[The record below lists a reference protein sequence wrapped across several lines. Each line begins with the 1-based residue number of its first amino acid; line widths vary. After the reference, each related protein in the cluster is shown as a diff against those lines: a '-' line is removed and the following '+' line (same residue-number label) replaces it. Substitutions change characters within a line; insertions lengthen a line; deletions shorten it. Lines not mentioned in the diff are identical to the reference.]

1 MLSDA
6 GPEGVMR
13 NSLRSQVDIRP
24 LDYRRLLGLNL
35 AFSVSQP
42 LSKKKKKKKVRT
54 LDKVVSELRKRP
66 EQVGPSRNFLILP
79 HRKQTLI

>member
-13 NSLRSQVDIRP
+13 SSLRSQVDIRP
-24 LDYRRLLGLNL
+24 LDYIRLLGLNL

-42 LSKKKKKKKVRT
+42 LSKKKKKKVRT
-54 LDKVVSELRKRP
+54 LDKVVSELSKRP
-66 EQVGPSRNFLILP
+66 EQVGPSRNFLIY
-79 HRKQTLI
+79 HTGSRH

>member
-13 NSLRSQVDIRP
+13 SSLRSQVDIRP
-24 LDYRRLLGLNL
+24 LDYIRLLGLNL

-42 LSKKKKKKKVRT
+42 LSKKKVRT